1 MRKHREAPVERETL
15 SVEEAGRVLG
25 IGRAL
30 SYELARRG
38 DIPAIRLGSRLVVP
52 RAALDELLASAGG
65 WRR

>member
-1 MRKHREAPVERETL
+1 MGKQREAPVGRETL

-38 DIPAIRLGSRLVVP
+38 ELPAIRLGHRLVVP
-52 RAALDELLASAGG
+52 RVALGELLASGG
-65 WRR
+65 RQR